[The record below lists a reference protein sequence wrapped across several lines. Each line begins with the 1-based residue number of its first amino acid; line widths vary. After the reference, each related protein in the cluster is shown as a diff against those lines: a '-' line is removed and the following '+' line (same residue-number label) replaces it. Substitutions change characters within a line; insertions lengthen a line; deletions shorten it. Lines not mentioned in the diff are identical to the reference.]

1 VTSSENDYDDLS
13 DLNSMEMDSVREWE
27 MQFKEKYTLVGRLL
41 KPGEQHAS
49 YSDEDEDTNTDNS
62 STATTGTTPATT
74 NAPGSPKPSKSD
86 GEAGEAKSGDEKK
99 RE

>member
-1 VTSSENDYDDLS
+1 VTSSETDYDDLS

-62 STATTGTTPATT
+62 STATTATAPA
-74 NAPGSPKPSKSD
+74 APASPKPSKSD
-86 GEAGEAKSGDEKK
+86 GAAESGDAKSGDEKK